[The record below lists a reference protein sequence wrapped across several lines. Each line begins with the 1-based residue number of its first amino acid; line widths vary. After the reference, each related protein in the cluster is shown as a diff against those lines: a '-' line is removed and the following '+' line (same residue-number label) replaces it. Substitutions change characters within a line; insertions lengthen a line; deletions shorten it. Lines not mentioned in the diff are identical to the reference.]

1 MTDNTHLPY
10 VLSRSRKV
18 RTPSLPRLALQCS
31 FPWPI
36 PVPCVLA
43 VSLQPSRAFSLSR
56 IPCRTCM
63 ILGAVDTCA
72 SRCICQYASRAIF
85 LPRRS
90 SRSSGR
96 LSGPLSLCFPAPP
109 SDAGCTAT
117 GRCGSVHAVAPC
129 GCAYLWVRAVRTRHR
144 SPHGTCILTRCVL
157 VCVRSRSHRVC
168 HRRYR
173 QALDARASVAMTLDM
188 RRFLSAPHIYG

>member
-36 PVPCVLA
+36 PAPCVLA

-63 ILGAVDTCA
+63 ILGAVDTYA

-96 LSGPLSLCFPAPP
+96 LSGPLSLFFPAPP

-117 GRCGSVHAVAPC
+117 VRCGSMHAVAPC

-144 SPHGTCILTRCVL
+144 SPHAAIVLIRCVF
-157 VCVRSRSHRVC
+157 VCVRSALTVCAIGGTVRRWMHGHRS
-168 HRRYR
+168 
-173 QALDARASVAMTLDM
+173 L
-188 RRFLSAPHIYG
+188 